1 MQTFRSVLFF
11 ICMVLLV
18 LPFTLLGIVGL
29 LFSHT
34 TSYRLMSGYSICI
47 IWLLKHLC
55 KLDLKI
61 TGKEN
66 IPSEPVVYMAKHQ
79 SAWETLTLQTIL
91 PHNSSWILKRSLVFV
106 PVFGIAV
113 LAADPIAINRKAG
126 RKSLDSIITQGKAKV
141 AKGRNMIIFPEGT
154 RTPYGE
160 DTKYKL
166 GAAKLAIAAGV
177 PVVPVAHNAGKY
189 WKRHG
194 LKKHPGTMQLEIGK
208 PIPTANRDAVE
219 LTAEVKTWIED
230 KIKSWEDKA

>member
-1 MQTFRSVLFF
+1 MQNFRSVLFF

-55 KLDLKI
+55 KLDLKV

-66 IPSEPVVYMAKHQ
+66 IPNEPVIYMAKHQ

-91 PHNSSWILKRSLVFV
+91 PHNSSWILKRSLVYV

-126 RKSLDSIITQGKAKV
+126 RKALENLITQGKAKV

-177 PVVPVAHNAGKY
+177 PIVPVAHNAGKY

-208 PIPTANRDAVE
+208 PIPTEGRDPVE

-230 KIKSWEDKA
+230 KIKSWEA